1 MRNSLYIHDMFA
13 YSLRHRKEV
22 QMDLIEARKK
32 ERYTQQQAADY
43 LGVSRATY
51 AKMEK
56 NPGNITLDDARKLA
70 DLYKVDV
77 RDIFFPINNS

>member
-1 MRNSLYIHDMFA
+1 M
-13 YSLRHRKEV
+13 E
-22 QMDLIEARKK
+22 LIEARKK

-56 NPGNITLDDARKLA
+56 NTGDITLDDARKLA
-70 DLYKVDV
+70 DLFKVSLQ
-77 RDIFFPINNS
+77 DIFFTPNNS

>member
-1 MRNSLYIHDMFA
+1 M
-13 YSLRHRKEV
+13 E
-22 QMDLIEARKK
+22 LIEARKK

-56 NPGNITLDDARKLA
+56 NTGDITLDDARKLA
-70 DLYKVDV
+70 DLFKVSLQ
-77 RDIFFPINNS
+77 DIIFTQNNS

>member
-1 MRNSLYIHDMFA
+1 M
-13 YSLRHRKEV
+13 E
-22 QMDLIEARKK
+22 LIEARKK

-56 NPGNITLDDARKLA
+56 NPGDITLDDARKLA
-70 DLYKVDV
+70 HLFKVDV
-77 RDIFFPINNS
+77 RDMLEGANHGKQDQGPARGH

>member
-1 MRNSLYIHDMFA
+1 M
-13 YSLRHRKEV
+13 E
-22 QMDLIEARKK
+22 LIEARKK

-56 NPGNITLDDARKLA
+56 NTGDITLDDARKLA
-70 DLYKVDV
+70 DLFKVSLQ
-77 RDIFFPINNS
+77 DIFFTLNNS